1 MSVIKYLDRIKHM
14 DELIR
19 RKATGSPDKFAK
31 KVGLS
36 RSGLMKYI
44 KLLKEMNAPLEYDQN
59 RQSYYYIFPC
69 KLKIGYETRHL
80 DHKELVNINKK
91 SLKKICEIVSV

>member
-1 MSVIKYLDRIKHM
+1 
-14 DELIR
+14 
-19 RKATGSPDKFAK
+19 
-31 KVGLS
+31 
-36 RSGLMKYI
+36 
-44 KLLKEMNAPLEYDQN
+44 MNAPLEYDQN